1 MTTSDST
8 PPSGSGV
15 DSGSAYGAFSE
26 PSERLD
32 LAVGL
37 TELTTALVDVPS
49 ESGDEQLIA
58 DLVESALTELD
69 HLEVTRLGNTVIAR
83 TNLGHSERV
92 ILGGHLDTVPANEN
106 LPAKLEGDRLIGL
119 GTCDM
124 KGGVAVSLKLAAEL
138 TNPSRDITYLYYECE
153 EVDSARNGLAKM
165 AQSDPELLA
174 GDFAIL
180 MEPSNAGIEAGCQG
194 SLRFELAVPGQRAHS
209 ARSWMGSNAIHHA
222 APILNLLDDYQPRVV
237 EIDGLEYL
245 EGLNAVGISGG
256 VAGNVIPDATTVT
269 INYRYAPSRS
279 AQEAVEY
286 VTELFVDYEL
296 TVVDNAGG
304 ALPGLGEPAAQEFA
318 SQVAEAPRPK
328 YGWTDVSRFNEL
340 GIPAVNFGPG
350 DPSMAHHKD
359 EFVEVAQLDSV
370 YTALMNWLS

>member
-1 MTTSDST
+1 MTTSAST
-8 PPSGSGV
+8 PPSGSS
-15 DSGSAYGAFSE
+15 SGSSSGAPE
-26 PSERLD
+26 YLD
-32 LAVGL
+32 LGIDL
-37 TELTTALVDVPS
+37 TELTSTLVDIPS
-49 ESGDEQLIA
+49 ESGDEQLLA
-58 DLVESALTELD
+58 DLVESALTQLT

-83 TNLGHSERV
+83 TNFGHGERV
-92 ILGGHLDTVPANEN
+92 ILGGHLDTVPANNN
-106 LPAKLEGDRLIGL
+106 LPSRLEGDRLYGL

-124 KGGVAVSLKLAAEL
+124 KGGVAISLKLAAEL
-138 TNPSRDITYLYYECE
+138 ASASRDVTYLYYECE
-153 EVDSARNGLAKM
+153 EVDSARNGLAKVS
-165 AQSDPELLA
+165 QSDPELLA

-180 MEPSNAGIEAGCQG
+180 MEPSNAGVEAGCQG

-222 APILNLLDDYQPRVV
+222 APILNLLADYQPRVV

-279 AQEAVEY
+279 ADEAVDY
-286 VTELFVDYEL
+286 VTELFADYEL

-304 ALPGLGEPAAQEFA
+304 AFPGLSEPAAQEFA

-328 YGWTDVSRFNEL
+328 YGWTDVSRFNDL

-359 EFVEVAQLDSV
+359 EFVEVTQLDSV
-370 YTALMNWLS
+370 YTALKNWLG

>member
-1 MTTSDST
+1 MTTSAST
-8 PPSGSGV
+8 PPSGSTQ
-15 DSGSAYGAFSE
+15 E
-26 PSERLD
+26 LD
-32 LAVGL
+32 LSAGL
-37 TELTTALVDVPS
+37 VELTRALVDTPS
-49 ESGDEQLIA
+49 ESGDEQLLA
-58 DLVESALTELD
+58 DLVEAALVPLG
-69 HLEVTRLGNTVIAR
+69 HLEVMRLGNTLIAR
-83 TNLGHSERV
+83 TNLGHDERV
-92 ILGGHLDTVPANEN
+92 ILGGHLDTVPANDN
-106 LPAKLEGDRLIGL
+106 LPSRCEGDRLYGL
-119 GTCDM
+119 GACDM
-124 KGGVAVSLKLAAEL
+124 KGGVAVSLKLAQEL
-138 TNPSRDITYLYYECE
+138 TSPSRDITYLYYECE
-153 EVDSARNGLAKM
+153 EVDSARNGLAKV
-165 AQSDPELLA
+165 AHSNPELLA
-174 GDFAIL
+174 GNFAIL

-279 AQEAVEY
+279 ADEAVDY
-286 VTELFVDYEL
+286 VTELFADYEL

-304 ALPGLGEPAAQEFA
+304 ALPGLSEPAAQEFA
-318 SQVAEAPRPK
+318 AQVTEAPRPK
-328 YGWTDVSRFNEL
+328 YGWTDVSRFNDL

-359 EFVEVAQLDSV
+359 EFVEVTQLDSV
-370 YTALMNWLS
+370 YSALKSWLA